1 MTAPS
6 PRARTTVAALFALLA
21 LASCGTAA
29 SFPGTAPD
37 ARGALAPYE
46 YDPASS
52 VGPDTV
58 VFHLTVEEDAY
69 SYFRDAV
76 LNIDDHTVV
85 GDQSGATLSKG
96 DLSEGLWVEVW
107 TDSCRESYPVQC
119 DVTHIRLA
127 RVD

>member
-1 MTAPS
+1 MTTLS
-6 PRARTTVAALFALLA
+6 PRARTTAVALVAVLS

-29 SFPGTAPD
+29 SFPDTAPD
-37 ARGALAPYE
+37 ARGTLAPYE
-46 YDPASS
+46 YDPVSS
-52 VGPDTV
+52 AGPDTV

-69 SYFRDAV
+69 SYFQDAV
-76 LNIDDHTVV
+76 LNIDDHTVI
-85 GDQSGATLSKG
+85 GDQSGVTLNKG
-96 DLSEGLWVEVW
+96 DLSAGLWVEVW